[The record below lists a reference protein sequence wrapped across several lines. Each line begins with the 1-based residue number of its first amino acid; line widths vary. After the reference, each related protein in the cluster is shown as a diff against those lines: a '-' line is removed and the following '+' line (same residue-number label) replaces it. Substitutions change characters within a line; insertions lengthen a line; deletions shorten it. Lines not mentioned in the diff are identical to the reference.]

1 MSILESLVSR
11 SKYVRTIHSE
21 RALEQQ
27 EIEQLKAQLETA
39 LEAQKE
45 LKLHKSHAGVGLWD
59 CIIHHGDALH
69 TDSQW
74 TWSNEFRR
82 LLGYKNE
89 TDFPNVASSWA
100 DLLHPD
106 DIEYTVAGFNNHVYD
121 KTAKTVFDVTYRL
134 KTKSQGYRW
143 YRAVGG
149 TDRART
155 GDPLR
160 VAGSLIDVHDA
171 QEQSLA
177 IEDAQA
183 RQSNMIEAVK
193 QGIAEVSSA
202 AHEIQQEAQSLLEI
216 ARQSQG
222 KVAQGSSDLN
232 VIKDRLGELSQN
244 SNAIETEVSAIQHI
258 ADQTNLL
265 ALNATI
271 EAARAGD
278 AGRGFA
284 VVASEVKTLASTSN
298 ESAERITD
306 KIKETAS
313 GINLVAGDADNL
325 LLVMDDV
332 VKNVQATERAME
344 KVAQRID
351 LQTQALQGL
360 STNIGIQ

>member
-1 MSILESLVSR
+1 MAILESLFSR
-11 SKYVRTIHSE
+11 SKYAQSIHVERTQE
-21 RALEQQ
+21 QLE
-27 EIEQLKAQLETA
+27 IKQLKAQLLLA
-39 LEAQKE
+39 LESQKE
-45 LKLHKSHAGVGLWD
+45 LELHKSHAGVGLWD
-59 CIIHHGDALH
+59 CVIHHGDALH
-69 TDSQW
+69 ADSQW
-74 TWSNEFRR
+74 TWSDEFRR
-82 LLGYKNE
+82 LLGYSNVN
-89 TDFPNVASSWA
+89 DFPNVASSWA

-121 KTAKTVFDVTYRL
+121 KTGRTIYDVTYRL
-134 KTKSQGYRW
+134 KTKNQGYKW
-143 YRAVGG
+143 FRAIGG
-149 TDRART
+149 TERSVK
-155 GDPLR
+155 GEPLR

-171 QEQSLA
+171 KEQSLA
-177 IEDAQA
+177 IENAQA
-183 RQSNMIEAVK
+183 RQAHMIEAVK
-193 QGIAEVSSA
+193 QGIAEVSTA
-202 AHEIQQEAQSLLEI
+202 AHEIQQEAQMLLEI

-232 VIKDRLGELSQN
+232 EIKERLGELSQN
-244 SNAIETEVSAIQHI
+244 SSAIETEVSAIQNI

-313 GINLVAGDADNL
+313 GINLVVGDADNL

-332 VKNVQATERAME
+332 VDNVQATETAMD

-351 LQTQALQGL
+351 LQTQALQSL
-360 STNIGIQ
+360 STNIEN